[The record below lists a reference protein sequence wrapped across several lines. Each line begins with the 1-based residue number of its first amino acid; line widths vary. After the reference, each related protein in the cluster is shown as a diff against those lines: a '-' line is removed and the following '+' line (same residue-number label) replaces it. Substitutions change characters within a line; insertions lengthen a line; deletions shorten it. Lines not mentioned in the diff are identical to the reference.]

1 MLLMDDT
8 DSVKNTEYYV
18 VRQPTFDKENN
29 LWGYELFFHGC
40 DDNGCRFIHHPNAA
54 EIDAV
59 VDGLPRL
66 TQGLPEGARV
76 SLNAYLLLNFEGLED
91 FLPPQQ
97 VMLNCPSDNP
107 DRKLLKNLPILR
119 AKGYR
124 LAIDYYDGGPDAEEL
139 LQYAEVVK
147 IDFSQDPKDVLSLRS
162 KLRGKHILVA
172 DNVMDWEEF
181 EGAKALGFDYFQG
194 PFFAEAE
201 KVQGRKIPTHR
212 TSRLCLMNALADT
225 DVDMDK
231 VINTIASD
239 PPLTFR
245 LLKFINASAFSLM
258 VKVDSLKRAVA
269 LMGLR
274 PLRSWAMLVLI
285 SDMDTSDRGNELVW
299 NSLQRAL
306 FLKLVGET
314 IPQGNDPDK
323 MFLLGMFSNIEA
335 IIGIPLDDILAQVQ
349 LDTDIHD
356 ALKDETGEM
365 AHWIKLLH
373 ALDARDQVTLNR
385 MIDRIG
391 LPRQKAATLYMQA
404 SVMASETFSG
414 SSSPVPD
421 E

>member
-1 MLLMDDT
+1 MDDNESGKT
-8 DSVKNTEYYV
+8 VEYYV
-18 VRQPTFDKENN
+18 VRQPTFDKEKN

-40 DDNGCRFIHHPNAA
+40 DDDRCRFIHSPDTA
-54 EIDAV
+54 EINAV

-66 TQGLPEGARV
+66 TQGLPKGSLV
-76 SLNAYLLLNFEGLED
+76 SLNAYLLLNFEGLAD

-97 VMLNCPSDNP
+97 VMLNCPTDNP
-107 DRKLLKNLPILR
+107 DRKLLKRAPSLR
-119 AKGYR
+119 EKGYR
-124 LAIDYYDGGPDAEEL
+124 LAIDYYDGSPDAEEL
-139 LQYAEVVK
+139 LMHAEVVK
-147 IDFSQDPKDVLSLRS
+147 IDFSQEPKLVMSLRS
-162 KLRGKHILVA
+162 KVRGKHILVA

-212 TSRLCLMNALADT
+212 TTRLCLMSALADA

-231 VINTIASD
+231 VINIIASD
-239 PPLTFR
+239 PPLAFR
-245 LLKFINASAFSLM
+245 LLKFINASAFSLR

-269 LMGLR
+269 LMGVR

-314 IPQGNDPDK
+314 LPHGNDPDK

-335 IIGIPLDDILAQVQ
+335 IIGIPLDDILAQIQ

-356 ALKDETGEM
+356 ALKNETGEM
-365 AHWIKLLH
+365 AHWVKLLH
-373 ALDARDQVTLNR
+373 ALDARDQATLNR
-385 MIDRIG
+385 MLDRIG

-404 SVMASETFSG
+404 SDMASETFSG
-414 SSSPVPD
+414 SSCPVPD
-421 E
+421 